1 MMLLLGY
8 TMPTVLSVS
17 YAATQSGGGFLGST
31 SDGLTDGIPA
41 RKARLQWMSV
51 AGNTSDHI
59 RIPMYFTGANVALRV
74 VCVLGLTLPV
84 GVRLQIDLVSGHTG
98 LNLVAQ
104 LSSRAVKFADGTVGA
119 WFVFPA
125 SAPSANRC
133 DLLIYND
140 VSGVAS
146 IAAGTVFDI
155 GEVAAMPALEIE
167 IEREWGDERIDPT
180 ESELS
185 RDSQPL
191 SVARQSYR
199 RYEMTLVADSA
210 AAVRGGGLAGGMD
223 WDRLRAA
230 CFGDS
235 RVIAIPRWQT
245 PAGAVDAV
253 ALHATAIYGVG
264 RLGRVT
270 HLGGDYYNAP
280 MTFQEAPAIP

>member
-8 TMPTVLSVS
+8 AMPTVLSVS
-17 YAATQSGGGFLGST
+17 YTASQSGGGFLGTT

-41 RKARLQWMSV
+41 RNARLQWMSV
-51 AGNTSDHI
+51 AGGGTDYMRLIILFS
-59 RIPMYFTGANVALRV
+59 GASVSLRAA
-74 VCVLGLTLPV
+74 CVLGLTLPPGTQLRV
-84 GVRLQIDLVSGHTG
+84 DFMAGHSTPAT
-98 LNLVAQ
+98 VAT
-104 LSSRAVKFADGTVGA
+104 SAARTIRFADGTTGA
-119 WFVFPA
+119 WFVFPPGL
-125 SAPSANRC
+125 SAVNRC
-133 DLLIYND
+133 DLVIFND
-140 VSGVAS
+140 VDGAAS

-155 GEVAAMPALEIE
+155 GEIAAMPALEIE

-180 ESELS
+180 ESEIS

-191 SVARQSYR
+191 SVGRQSYR

-223 WDRLRAA
+223 WDKLRAA
-230 CFGDS
+230 LLGDA
-235 RVIAIPRWQT
+235 RVMAVPRWQT
-245 PAGAVDAV
+245 PLGAVDTA

-280 MTFQEAPAIP
+280 ITFQEAPAIP

>member
-1 MMLLLGY
+1 MLLLGY
-8 TMPTVLSVS
+8 AMPTVLSVS
-17 YAATQSGGGFLGST
+17 YAATQSGGGFLGAT

-59 RIPMYFTGANVALRV
+59 RVSILLNGANVALRA

-84 GVRLQIDLVSGHTG
+84 GVRVQIDLISGHAG
-98 LNLVAQ
+98 LNIVAQ
-104 LSSRAVKFADGTVGA
+104 ISSRAVRFADGTVGA

-125 SAPSANRC
+125 NVASANRC
-133 DLLIYND
+133 DLLIFND
-140 VSGVAS
+140 VSGAAS

-155 GEVAAMPALEIE
+155 GEVAAMPALQIE

-191 SVARQSYR
+191 SVGRQSYR

-223 WDRLRAA
+223 WDKLRAA
-230 CFGDS
+230 LLGDA
-235 RVIAIPRWQT
+235 RVMAIPRWQT
-245 PAGAVDAV
+245 PAGAVDAA
-253 ALHATAIYGVG
+253 ALHATAVYGVG